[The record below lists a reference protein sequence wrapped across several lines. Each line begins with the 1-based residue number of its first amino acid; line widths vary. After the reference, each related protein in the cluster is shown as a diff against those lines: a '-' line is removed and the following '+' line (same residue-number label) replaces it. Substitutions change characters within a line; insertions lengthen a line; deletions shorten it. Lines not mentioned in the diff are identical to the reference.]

1 MKKAIVFGGS
11 GFIGSHVADALT
23 NQGFKVA
30 IFDLQPSPYLQKSQ
44 KFILGDILDKKAVE
58 KAVDDNPIVYNFA
71 GEVDI
76 DASLKK
82 PVETI
87 TKNVIGN
94 LNILEACR
102 KHSVKRFIY
111 ASTIYVYSNS
121 GSFYRSS
128 KQASE
133 LFIEDYHKHFG
144 LNFTILRYGT
154 LYGPRASQKNWLS
167 CALKQALKEKKITRR
182 GDGEELREYV
192 HVLDAARLSV
202 KVLSPEYKNQ
212 YVMITGNQQIRIKD
226 LMLMIK
232 EILNNRIKLEFF
244 TSNQDYHYEITPY
257 NFSPKLAKKII
268 GDHYID
274 LGQGILDMINHIHK
288 EHCCSS
294 HAQGDNF

>member
-11 GFIGSHVADALT
+11 GFVGSHVADALT
-23 NQGFKVA
+23 NHGFKVA

-44 KFILGDILDKKAVE
+44 KLILGDILDKKAVE
-58 KAVDDNPIVYNFA
+58 KAVDGNPIVYNFA

-76 DASLKK
+76 DASLEK

-102 KHSVKRFIY
+102 KHSVQRFIY
-111 ASTIYVYSNS
+111 ASTIYVYSDS

-133 LFIEDYHKHFG
+133 LFIEDYQKHFG

-154 LYGPRASQKNWLS
+154 LYGPRSGHKNWLT
-167 CALKQALKEKKITRR
+167 CALKQALKEKRITRR

-192 HVLDAARLSV
+192 HVYDAARLSV

-226 LMLMIK
+226 LMLMIR
-232 EILNNRIKLEFF
+232 EILNNRIKLEFLA
-244 TSNQDYHYEITPY
+244 SNQDYHYEITPY

-274 LGQGILDMINHIHK
+274 LGQGILDLINHMHSQQ
-288 EHCCSS
+288 H
-294 HAQGDNF
+294 H